1 MWVFLS
7 NHNHCN
13 ITFNPAC
20 HDQDIEM
27 KCSSLLC
34 SAQGFGSKSV
44 GPTTQLWGTSIRVMS
59 FWWLMVQC
67 SCLQNLKWGLNNCLS
82 DSMDTHIAN
91 CEIPIFGYCYIILH
105 TWYDHCF
112 LNIFFSGEALL
123 PLESKASWSQ
133 ETKLIESGYP
143 LS

>member
-7 NHNHCN
+7 NHNHCD
-13 ITFNPAC
+13 ISFNPAC
-20 HDQDIEM
+20 HDQAIEM

-44 GPTTQLWGTSIRVMS
+44 GPTTQLWGTSLRVIS
-59 FWWLMVQC
+59 FWWLMVQF
-67 SCLQNLKWGLNNCLS
+67 SCLRNLKWGHNNCLS

-91 CEIPIFGYCYIILH
+91 CEIPIFGYCYMVWSLFSK
-105 TWYDHCF
+105 Y
-112 LNIFFSGEALL
+112 FFSGEALL